1 MFEEDGHMGQ
11 INMRHKRPRG
21 RHGRPTNIV
30 FTMKGFLLALQY
42 YDDSRAAKF
51 RMMQAHLTAQVTSEI
66 ADQRHRE
73 DQARIAELT
82 QAQSTLTHT
91 VANQRQEIAI
101 QRREIAIQRQE
112 VTILE
117 CGVWNYIRA
126 ELKLDPK
133 YDPWNADAKKIS
145 KILRELRSLGL
156 IEKRGQRQVN
166 YFKNA
171 RSMELGVAV
180 IERYRTTETEE
191 E

>member
-1 MFEEDGHMGQ
+1 M
-11 INMRHKRPRG
+11 HKRPRG

-82 QAQSTLTHT
+82 QAQATLTLT
-91 VANQRQEIAI
+91 VANQRQEIAS
-101 QRREIAIQRQE
+101 QRQE
-112 VTILE
+112 VTMLE
-117 CGVWNYIRA
+117 WSVWNYIRV

-133 YDPWNADAKKIS
+133 YDPWNADARKIS

-156 IEKRGQRQVN
+156 IEKRGQGQVN

-171 RSMELGVAV
+171 RSMELGMAV